1 MQKQQG
7 KMSLTSFKKYIK
19 PLISNKFFLAT
30 LAFIVW
36 ITVFDQN
43 SLIDRYRL
51 AKRISQLEKQKQ
63 HYIDEIEQNNR
74 KMEELQSNL
83 DNLEKFAREEYLMKK
98 KDEVIFVVEEE

>member
-1 MQKQQG
+1 M
-7 KMSLTSFKKYIK
+7 
-19 PLISNKFFLAT
+19 AT
-30 LAFIVW
+30 IAFIVW
-36 ITVFDQN
+36 ITIFDQN

-51 AKRISQLEKQKQ
+51 SNRISQLEKQKQ

-98 KDEVIFVVEEE
+98 KNEVIFVVEEED

>member
-1 MQKQQG
+1 MKDSNFG
-7 KMSLTSFKKYIK
+7 KYVK

-30 LAFIVW
+30 LVFIVY

-51 AKRISQLEKQKQ
+51 SRRIDQLEKQKQ

-74 KMEELQSNL
+74 KMEELQSSL

>member
-1 MQKQQG
+1 MNW
-7 KMSLTSFKKYIK
+7 SNFKKYVK
-19 PLISNKFFLAT
+19 PLISNKYFLAT
-30 LAFIVW
+30 IAFIVW
-36 ITVFDQN
+36 ITIFDQN

-51 AKRISQLEKQKQ
+51 SNRISQLEKQKQ

-98 KDEVIFVVEEE
+98 KNEVIFVVEEED

>member
-1 MQKQQG
+1 MNW
-7 KMSLTSFKKYIK
+7 SNFKKYIQ

-30 LAFIVW
+30 LAFVVW

-51 AKRISQLEKQKQ
+51 GKRITQLEKQKE
-63 HYIDEIEQNNR
+63 HYTQEIEQNNR
-74 KMEELQSNL
+74 KMKELQSSA

-98 KDEVIFVVEEE
+98 ENEVIFVVEEE